1 MQRGSDR
8 SLSAC
13 VGYGLS
19 IRESKT
25 SASQVFWLRGIY
37 THHVLLSPVL
47 SGFPL
52 GLLMTAG
59 KISLFGLQ
67 TLLFEDLNRKYE
79 VKFLTNKILK
89 TSA

>member
-1 MQRGSDR
+1 
-8 SLSAC
+8 
-13 VGYGLS
+13 
-19 IRESKT
+19 
-25 SASQVFWLRGIY
+25 
-37 THHVLLSPVL
+37 
-47 SGFPL
+47 
-52 GLLMTAG
+52 MTAG